1 MPRRYLLLANKRSGE
16 RMVRRAGREARLK
29 RRFAYLAAAMLFFT
43 TGSGGLNAQSTKDGI
58 IPDPEDGAVADGVYM
73 NPYFALSYRL
83 PVGWAEG
90 LEGPPPSNSGYYVL
104 AALEGGGEGR
114 PSLLIVAQD
123 EFFAPA
129 SSATL
134 GDMARGVRDAEAEVP
149 NVTIDREPATI
160 TLAHRPFMRVDYSG
174 GGLYRAWLAT
184 EIRCHAVIFNIT
196 ATEPKAVADV
206 VRNLDAMSLPGE
218 AGVAGAPLCI
228 KDYAEGGNV
237 VRKVAPSPTGPNFL
251 KLPVRI
257 IIDGDGHV
265 THVHVIHAFPEQRRA
280 LEAALVQ
287 WQFKPYEVGGK
298 AHAIETGIVFEFKPT
313 GSR

>member
-1 MPRRYLLLANKRSGE
+1 
-16 RMVRRAGREARLK
+16 
-29 RRFAYLAAAMLFFT
+29 MLVLCLT
-43 TGSGGLNAQSTKDGI
+43 VKSGGLHAQSTKDVA
-58 IPDPEDGAVADGVYM
+58 IPDPEGGAVVDGVYT

-83 PVGWAEG
+83 PTGWAEG
-90 LEGPPPSNSGYYVL
+90 LKGPPPSNSGYYVL
-104 AALEGGGEGR
+104 AALEGEGEGR

-129 SSATL
+129 TSVSLA
-134 GDMARGVRDAEAEVP
+134 DMARGVRDAEAKVP
-149 NVTIDREPATI
+149 NVTIDREPSPV

-196 ATEPKAVADV
+196 ATEPKVVADLASS
-206 VRNLDAMSLPGE
+206 LDVMSLSG
-218 AGVAGAPLCI
+218 GVGDAAAPLCI
-228 KDYAEGGNV
+228 KDYAEGANV

-257 IIDGDGHV
+257 IIGVDGQV
-265 THVHVIHAFPEQRRA
+265 KHVHVIHAFPEQRRA
-280 LEAALVQ
+280 LEAALIQ
-287 WQFKPYEVGGK
+287 WQFKPHEAGDS
-298 AHAIETGIVFEFKPT
+298 AAEIETGIVFEFKPT